1 MSELQALAG
10 ELGIGERVH
19 WQGQVDDDVLGSML
33 GRAWLVC
40 FRAVRRLGLA
50 LVEAMAS
57 GCNVLA
63 SNLPTHREILGEELA
78 GQVVDFADPTVSE
91 RLASE
96 IRLPLSTV
104 TSREQ
109 AVRTRSEH
117 FSIDRLVE
125 EFEAFYREPA
135 LIPGPDAD
143 SLASVDRRL
152 TRNATWLLAAQ
163 VVTLASGLAI
173 LVAIGRLLTPEELGR
188 WRFAQAVLAF
198 LLVLADTGLTS
209 FAIRKSARRTTAVST
224 FGWTMLLLRL
234 SLAAASLAAVV
245 LTLAL
250 VGQSQDAILVTAIMG
265 ATSLAVSLSAS
276 YILQGREDFRLVAAI
291 RITSQLVGAGA
302 AVAGIFL
309 TGSLPLAAGAMLL
322 AAVLATLITDRAVAR
337 TGDLGRR
344 LSFSMAIAFLRG
356 ATPFIG
362 AGLAVM
368 VIFNADAFLIQLFRG
383 DRELGFYAAPYA
395 IAAYSLVIGGAL
407 MGAAFPRLAR
417 VAQPVTPNLFIGE
430 LAAAMGS
437 LSLPIAVGGIVTAEP
452 LLATLFG
459 PAYAESWPVLVV
471 LMSLPFFGFLNMTL
485 GQSMA
490 ATGQQRGVFI
500 TAVLAASANV
510 ALNVVFIPWLG
521 ISAQAIVAAMTEI
534 VTLVLYTSLA
544 STSGIRVP
552 ISDYLG
558 SLPAALLMGAAVLAV
573 RATGVDALALLLVV
587 GVGTYV
593 GDPGH
598 TAQPRR
604 PRLASGGDPADGQG
618 HRVDFLGPHDTE
630 GWSCATWRELAKV

>member
-1 MSELQALAG
+1 M
-10 ELGIGERVH
+10 
-19 WQGQVDDDVLGSML
+19 
-33 GRAWLVC
+33 
-40 FRAVRRLGLA
+40 
-50 LVEAMAS
+50 
-57 GCNVLA
+57 
-63 SNLPTHREILGEELA
+63 
-78 GQVVDFADPTVSE
+78 
-91 RLASE
+91 
-96 IRLPLSTV
+96 
-104 TSREQ
+104 
-109 AVRTRSEH
+109 
-117 FSIDRLVE
+117 
-125 EFEAFYREPA
+125 
-135 LIPGPDAD
+135 IPGPDAD

-209 FAIRKSARRTTAVST
+209 FAIRESARRNTAVST

-245 LTLAL
+245 LPLAL

-521 ISAQAIVAAMTEI
+521 ILGAGIVAAMTEI

-593 GDPGH
+593 GIQAIRPSPG
-598 TAQPRR
+598 ALVLRR
-604 PRLASGGDPADGQG
+604 VVTPLTVR
-618 HRVDFLGPHDTE
+618 DT
-630 GWSCATWRELAKV
+630 G